1 MRYAS
6 TGLREASR
14 LSHSTPPENNA
25 GFTLIEALVAL
36 AIIAAVLASV
46 GSLIGTTAHGAR
58 SIEDHLARLET
69 ARSIMG
75 ALPARDQ
82 LAPGTLSGEIA
93 DHRWWVDV
101 LPFASQAVSPQSRP
115 QWVPQAVVITIK
127 SANGT
132 PMKIDTLR
140 LQRVNAK

>member
-1 MRYAS
+1 M
-6 TGLREASR
+6 
-14 LSHSTPPENNA
+14 SHSTPPENNA

-58 SIEDHLARLET
+58 SIEDRLARLET

-82 LAPGTLSGEIA
+82 LTPGTLSGEMA
-93 DHRWWVDV
+93 SHRWWVDV
-101 LPFASQAVSPQSRP
+101 LPFASQAVGAQSRLR
-115 QWVPQAVVITIK
+115 WVPQ
-127 SANGT
+127 
-132 PMKIDTLR
+132 IDTLR

>member
-1 MRYAS
+1 
-6 TGLREASR
+6 
-14 LSHSTPPENNA
+14 
-25 GFTLIEALVAL
+25 
-36 AIIAAVLASV
+36 
-46 GSLIGTTAHGAR
+46 
-58 SIEDHLARLET
+58 
-69 ARSIMG
+69 
-75 ALPARDQ
+75 
-82 LAPGTLSGEIA
+82 
-93 DHRWWVDV
+93 